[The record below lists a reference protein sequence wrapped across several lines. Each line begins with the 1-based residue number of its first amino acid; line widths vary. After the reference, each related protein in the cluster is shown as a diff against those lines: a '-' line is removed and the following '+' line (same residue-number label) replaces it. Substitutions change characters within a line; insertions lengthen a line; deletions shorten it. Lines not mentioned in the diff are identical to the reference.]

1 MEMDDWIAQLGDWRS
16 GGVGMKRVLTLA
28 IALGLLLGMAAC
40 SKAGRIPSLNEIAEN
55 GAEWGMEQLRQI
67 PDCTL
72 ADLEKEWGEAAGEL
86 HGEYA
91 YFWQLEDETSI
102 NVHYCRNAEIEYITL
117 DVKIA
122 DSEEAKG
129 TGENSLSDTIY
140 WEFTPLLSSRRPALA
155 FSFDVPCQEI
165 AAECDS
171 GSLVDFDHSDEEN
184 MGYPQGKS
192 LSVPGGSRLY
202 WSPFDGEV
210 AESVAAAS
218 AELTFSV
225 TDESGTVLYHGTLN
239 ITEREKTQH
248 GILYSASLVL
258 GSGLTLAQNESQ
270 SGGVLSENGSKPDA
284 QQPVPISV
292 AQTGG
297 DAAALSE
304 ADSRAIQQILDGGS
318 WADYGTDCASDCV
331 ISLEDRTISYHSECG
346 TFNERVGQT
355 ERSLSLLPSEQNAAN
370 ELLEKYIS
378 LGGLDGIAPLI
389 KEVE

>member
-1 MEMDDWIAQLGDWRS
+1 MDDWIAQLGVWSS
-16 GGVGMKRVLTLA
+16 GGVGMKRVLALV

-91 YFWQLEDETSI
+91 YFWQLENGTSI
-102 NVHYCRNAEIEYITL
+102 NVHYCRNAKIEYITL

-129 TGENSLSDTIY
+129 MDENSLSDIIY
-140 WEFTPLLSSRRPALA
+140 WEFTPLLSSHRPALA
-155 FSFDVPCQEI
+155 FFFDVPCQEI

-171 GSLVDFDHSDEEN
+171 GSLVDFDHSDE
-184 MGYPQGKS
+184 YPQGKS

-210 AESVAAAS
+210 AEPVAAAS
-218 AELTFSV
+218 AELAFSV
-225 TDESGTVLYHGTLN
+225 MDESGTVLYHGILN

-258 GSGLTLAQNESQ
+258 GSGLTLVQDESQ
-270 SGGVLSENGSKPDA
+270 SGGVLSENESKPDA

-292 AQTGG
+292 VQTDG
-297 DAAALSE
+297 AAATMSE
-304 ADSRAIQQILDGGS
+304 ADSCAIQQILDGGS

-331 ISLEDRTISYHSECG
+331 ISLGDRTISYHSECG

-355 ERSLSLLPSEQNAAN
+355 ERSLSLLPVAQNAVN

-389 KEVE
+389 KGVE